1 MKTVTTMTGP
11 DARPAP
17 HSERPAA
24 RRGRGGGLRRGRG
37 WVTAILFVLP
47 ALILFTLLV
56 LVPILVA
63 GYTSL
68 YKWNGIGPPS
78 NFIGL
83 DNFTRLFQSDIIIGD
98 LRNGAI
104 LIVLGLAVQL
114 PLSLGLAVMLNQ
126 RIRGRAFYRLLFFA
140 PYMLSEAITAVL
152 FSLIL
157 SPEAGL
163 ANQLLTSWGL
173 EPWPWLSEP
182 DTVMFSLFLV
192 ITWKYF
198 GFHMIIYLAGLQG
211 IPRELS
217 EAARIDG
224 AGGWDVFRHVT
235 LPLLGPT
242 IRISAFLSVIGTIQ
256 LFDLVWILTGGGPSH
271 ASETMAVSMFEY
283 GFKRSQIGYSSAISI
298 VMFLISLVFALGYQR
313 FVLRRDLEGASTTM
327 GDRR

>member
-1 MKTVTTMTGP
+1 MTGP

-17 HSERPAA
+17 AVGKPAEG
-24 RRGRGGGLRRGRG
+24 RRRRGGGRARRG

-47 ALILFTLLV
+47 ALVLFTLLV
-56 LVPILVA
+56 LAPILVA

-68 YKWNGIGPPS
+68 HKWNGIGPPS
-78 NFIGL
+78 DFIGL
-83 DNFTRLFQSDIIIGD
+83 DNFTRLLNSDIFIGD
-98 LRNGAI
+98 LQNGGI
-104 LIVLGLAVQL
+104 LVVLSLVVQL
-114 PLSLGLAVMLNQ
+114 PLSLGLAVLLNQ
-126 RIRGRAFYRLLFFA
+126 RIRGRALYRLLFFA
-140 PYMLSEAITAVL
+140 PYMLSEAITGVL

-163 ANQLLTSWGL
+163 ANRLLTSWGL
-173 EPWPWLSEP
+173 EPWSWLSEP
-182 DTVMFSLFLV
+182 DTVLFSIFLV

-211 IPRELS
+211 IPKELH

-224 AGGWDVFRHVT
+224 AGGWKVFRHVT

-242 IRISAFLSVIGTIQ
+242 IRVSVFLSVIGTIQ

-283 GFKRSQIGYSSAISI
+283 GFKRTQIGYSSAIS
-298 VMFLISLVFALGYQR
+298 VAMFLISLVFALGYQR

-327 GDRR
+327 GDHR

>member
-1 MKTVTTMTGP
+1 MTGP

-17 HSERPAA
+17 AVGKPAEG
-24 RRGRGGGLRRGRG
+24 RRRRGGGRARRG

-47 ALILFTLLV
+47 ALVLFTLLV
-56 LVPILVA
+56 LAPILVA

-68 YKWNGIGPPS
+68 HKWNGIGPPS
-78 NFIGL
+78 DFIGL
-83 DNFTRLFQSDIIIGD
+83 DNFTRLLNSDIFLGD
-98 LRNGAI
+98 LQNGGI
-104 LIVLGLAVQL
+104 LVVLSLVVQL

-126 RIRGRAFYRLLFFA
+126 RIRGRALYRLLFFA
-140 PYMLSEAITAVL
+140 PYMLSEAITGVL

-163 ANQLLTSWGL
+163 ANRLLTSWGL
-173 EPWPWLSEP
+173 EPWSWLSEP
-182 DTVMFSLFLV
+182 DTVLFSIFLV

-211 IPRELS
+211 IPKELH

-224 AGGWDVFRHVT
+224 AGGWKVFRHVT

-242 IRISAFLSVIGTIQ
+242 IRVSVFLSVIGTIQ

-283 GFKRSQIGYSSAISI
+283 GFKRTQIGYSSAIS
-298 VMFLISLVFALGYQR
+298 VAMFLISLVFALGYQR

-327 GDRR
+327 GDHR

>member
-1 MKTVTTMTGP
+1 MKTMTGP
-11 DARPAP
+11 DARPALSP
-17 HSERPAA
+17 EGPAPA
-24 RRGRGGGLRRGRG
+24 RRRGRGSRRGRG

-47 ALILFTLLV
+47 ALVLFALLV
-56 LVPILVA
+56 LAPILVA

-78 NFIGL
+78 NFVGL
-83 DNFTRLFQSDIIIGD
+83 DNFTRLFASDIFVGD
-98 LRNGAI
+98 LRNGGI
-104 LIVLGLAVQL
+104 LIVLGLLVQL

-140 PYMLSEAITAVL
+140 PYMLSEAIIGVL

-163 ANQLLTSWGL
+163 ANRMLVSWGL
-173 EPWPWLSEP
+173 EPWTWLSEP

-198 GFHMIIYLAGLQG
+198 GFHMILYLAGLQG

-224 AGGWDVFRHVT
+224 AGSWNVFRHVT

-242 IRISAFLSVIGTIQ
+242 IRVSVFLSIIGTIQ

-283 GFKRSQIGYSSAISI
+283 GFKRSQIGYSSAISV

>member
-1 MKTVTTMTGP
+1 MTGP

-17 HSERPAA
+17 PGRRPAE
-24 RRGRGGGLRRGRG
+24 RRGRREGRRRGKG
-37 WVTAILFVLP
+37 WITAILFVLP
-47 ALILFTLLV
+47 ALVLFTLLV
-56 LVPILVA
+56 LTPILVA

-68 YKWNGIGPPS
+68 HKWNGIGPPS
-78 NFIGL
+78 DFIGL
-83 DNFTRLFQSDIIIGD
+83 DNFTRLLNSDIFIGD
-98 LRNGAI
+98 LRNGGI
-104 LIVLGLAVQL
+104 LVLLSLVVQL

-126 RIRGRAFYRLLFFA
+126 RIRGRALYRLLFFA
-140 PYMLSEAITAVL
+140 PYMLSEAITGVL

-163 ANQLLTSWGL
+163 ANRLLTSWGL
-173 EPWPWLSEP
+173 EPWSWLSEP
-182 DTVMFSLFLV
+182 DTVLFSLFLV

-211 IPRELS
+211 IPKELH

-224 AGGWDVFRHVT
+224 AGGWKVFRYVT

-242 IRISAFLSVIGTIQ
+242 VRVSVFLSVIGTIQ

-283 GFKRSQIGYSSAISI
+283 GFKRTQIGYSSAIS
-298 VMFLISLVFALGYQR
+298 VAMFLISLVFALGYQR

-327 GDRR
+327 GDHR

>member
-1 MKTVTTMTGP
+1 MTGP

-17 HSERPAA
+17 RSERPAA
-24 RRGRGGGLRRGRG
+24 RRGRGGLRRGRG

-47 ALILFTLLV
+47 ALILFALLV
-56 LVPILVA
+56 LLPILVA

-78 NFIGL
+78 NFVGL
-83 DNFTRLFQSDIIIGD
+83 DNFTRLFQSDIFAGD

-140 PYMLSEAITAVL
+140 PYMLSEAITGVL

-157 SPEAGL
+157 SPESGL
-163 ANQLLTSWGL
+163 ANRLLTSWGL
-173 EPWPWLSEP
+173 EPWTWLSEP

-211 IPRELS
+211 IPKELS

-224 AGGWDVFRHVT
+224 AGSWDVFRHIT

-242 IRISAFLSVIGTIQ
+242 IRVSAFLSVIGTIQ

-283 GFKRSQIGYSSAISI
+283 GFKRSQIGYSSAISV

-327 GDRR
+327 GGRR

>member
-1 MKTVTTMTGP
+1 MTGP

-17 HSERPAA
+17 AVGKPAEG
-24 RRGRGGGLRRGRG
+24 RGRRGGGRARRG

-47 ALILFTLLV
+47 ALVLFTLLV
-56 LVPILVA
+56 LAPILVA

-68 YKWNGIGPPS
+68 HKWNGIGPPS
-78 NFIGL
+78 DFIGL
-83 DNFTRLFQSDIIIGD
+83 DNFTRLLRSDIFLGD
-98 LRNGAI
+98 LWRGG
-104 LIVLGLAVQL
+104 VLVVLSLLVQL
-114 PLSLGLAVMLNQ
+114 PLSLGLAVLLNQ
-126 RIRGRAFYRLLFFA
+126 RIRGRALYRLLFFA
-140 PYMLSEAITAVL
+140 PYMLSEAVTGVL
-152 FSLIL
+152 FALIL

-163 ANQLLTSWGL
+163 ANRLLTSWGL
-173 EPWPWLSEP
+173 EPWSWLSEP
-182 DTVMFSLFLV
+182 DTVLFSIFLV

-211 IPRELS
+211 IPRELK

-224 AGGWDVFRHVT
+224 AGGWKVFRHIT

-242 IRISAFLSVIGTIQ
+242 VRVSVFLSVIGTIQ

-283 GFKRSQIGYSSAISI
+283 GFKRTQIGYSSAISV

-327 GDRR
+327 GDHR

>member
-1 MKTVTTMTGP
+1 MKTVTTTTGP

-17 HSERPAA
+17 HPERPAA
-24 RRGRGGGLRRGRG
+24 RRGRGGSRRGRG

-47 ALILFTLLV
+47 ALILFALLV
-56 LVPILVA
+56 LLPILVA

-68 YKWNGIGPPS
+68 FKWNGIGPPS

-83 DNFTRLFQSDIIIGD
+83 DNFTRLFASDIFAGD

-104 LIVLGLAVQL
+104 LIVLGLLVQL

-140 PYMLSEAITAVL
+140 PYMLSEAIIGVL
-152 FSLIL
+152 FSMIL
-157 SPEAGL
+157 SPETGM
-163 ANQLLTSWGL
+163 ANQLLVSWGM
-173 EPWPWLSEP
+173 EPWTWLSEP

-211 IPRELS
+211 IPKELS

-224 AGGWDVFRHVT
+224 AGGWNVFRHVT

-242 IRISAFLSVIGTIQ
+242 IRVSAFLSVIGTIQ

-283 GFKRSQIGYSSAISI
+283 GFKRSQIGYSSAISV
-298 VMFLISLVFALGYQR
+298 VMFVISLVFALGYQR

>member
-1 MKTVTTMTGP
+1 MKTMTGP

-24 RRGRGGGLRRGRG
+24 RRGRGGGHSRGRG
-37 WVTAILFVLP
+37 RLTAILFVLP
-47 ALILFTLLV
+47 ALVLFTFLV

-63 GYTSL
+63 AYTSF

-78 NFIGL
+78 NFVGL
-83 DNFTRLFQSDIIIGD
+83 DNFTRLFQSDIILGD

-104 LIVLGLAVQL
+104 LIVLGLLVQL

-140 PYMLSEAITAVL
+140 PYMLSEAIIAVL
-152 FSLIL
+152 FSLVL

-163 ANQLLTSWGL
+163 ANHLLVSFGL
-173 EPWPWLSEP
+173 EPWSWLSEP

-211 IPRELS
+211 IPKELS

-224 AGGWDVFRHVT
+224 AGSWDVFRHVT

-242 IRISAFLSVIGTIQ
+242 IRISVFLSVIGTIQ

>member
-1 MKTVTTMTGP
+1 M
-11 DARPAP
+11 
-17 HSERPAA
+17 
-24 RRGRGGGLRRGRG
+24 RRGRDGGPRRGRG
-37 WVTAILFVLP
+37 WITAILFVLP
-47 ALILFTLLV
+47 ALILFALLV
-56 LVPILVA
+56 LLPILVA

-68 YKWNGIGPPS
+68 FKWNGIGPPS

-83 DNFTRLFQSDIIIGD
+83 DNFTRLFQSDIFAGD
-98 LRNGAI
+98 LRNGGI
-104 LIVLGLAVQL
+104 LIVLGLLVQL

-140 PYMLSEAITAVL
+140 PYMLSEAIIGVL
-152 FSLIL
+152 FSMIL
-157 SPEAGL
+157 SPDTGL
-163 ANQLLTSWGL
+163 ANQLLVSWGM
-173 EPWPWLSEP
+173 EPWTWLSEP

-211 IPRELS
+211 IPKELS

-224 AGGWDVFRHVT
+224 AGGWNVFRHVT

-242 IRISAFLSVIGTIQ
+242 IRVSAFLSVIGTIQ

-283 GFKRSQIGYSSAISI
+283 GFKRSQIGYSSAISV
-298 VMFLISLVFALGYQR
+298 VMFVISLVFALGYQR